1 MTSGITSENEWYNEL
16 QRVVQRVTTNDK
28 ECLVRSIFLFFEREK
43 STNTHLKENS
53 LNLEEDLGED
63 LLN

>member
-1 MTSGITSENEWYNEL
+1 MTSGKTSENEWYNEL
-16 QRVVQRVTTNDK
+16 ERVVQRVTTNDK

>member
-43 STNTHLKENS
+43 STNTHLKENF

>member
-43 STNTHLKENS
+43 STNRHLKENS

>member
-28 ECLVRSIFLFFEREK
+28 ECLGRSIFLFFEREK
-43 STNTHLKENS
+43 STNPHLKENS